1 MCKGVLAIQDE
12 ASVLDDRAAIELSVK
27 FTDKVA
33 TVLFEGPPMA
43 RGGPGGL
50 VGLEAATKVIGGEFF
65 FNLRQLVFEA
75 DTFLGASAD
84 TLERSGQVLGLLNPL
99 GRKFGA
105 DGLLEFA

>member
-1 MCKGVLAIQDE
+1 MREGVLAIQDE
-12 ASVLDDRAAIELSVK
+12 ASVLNDRAAIELSVK
-27 FTDKVA
+27 FTDEIA
-33 TVLFEGPPMA
+33 TVLFKGPPMA

-50 VGLEAATKVIGGEFF
+50 VGLEAATEVIGGEFF

-84 TLERSGQVLGLLNPL
+84 TLERGGQVLGLLNPL